1 MGARRHILEAAFLC
15 PCMRCAPDLDRHR
28 CGRVRFR
35 ILPPAI
41 VLHCC
46 VPIHACLERTSWLAG
61 SQGNSAESPLH
72 LPLLW
77 VDASDIG
84 LCLVLCSVHRMVRNL
99 GKHLLEQECTVLGS
113 RNGPECAV
121 FNRSGAQADHVPQRC
136 VLQVQNPESQ
146 LFVTEYIADTN
157 VHLHS
162 VPEPKQ
168 GKERVPRQHMSL

>member
-1 MGARRHILEAAFLC
+1 MRGLDFLLGKRKFDMIYVYLVFRFFLC
-15 PCMRCAPDLDRHR
+15 RSRPQR
-28 CGRVRFR
+28 
-35 ILPPAI
+35 
-41 VLHCC
+41 
-46 VPIHACLERTSWLAG
+46 S
-61 SQGNSAESPLH
+61 
-72 LPLLW
+72 
-77 VDASDIG
+77 
-84 LCLVLCSVHRMVRNL
+84 RNYTP
-99 GKHLLEQECTVLGS
+99 EQECTVLGS
-113 RNGPECAV
+113 RKGPECAV